1 MNKLYIK
8 IIGVLLVMAS
18 FHRTPAQTQSFPISS
33 IDLEDDKVIIHYVL
47 ADENREHQYLIQLFS
62 SQDNFTTALTKV
74 SGDVGTEVKPGASN
88 KIVWDAAKE
97 LGAFKG
103 DLSFE
108 VRGRVFV
115 PFVKLKSINEG
126 DVFKRGKNYPIT
138 WSSGNL
144 SGQVNIEL
152 YRGDVR
158 ISGDNN
164 QPNVGKYDWY
174 VPGSAKKGSNYRL
187 KFTNAKDRND
197 VVYSKE
203 FTVKPRTPFL
213 VKVLGVAVIGGGIA
227 VLAGGKGSS
236 GSSGPATDPSLPPPV
251 SDHP

>member
-1 MNKLYIK
+1 MKKLYLK
-8 IIGVLLVMAS
+8 QIGFLLAILS
-18 FHRTPAQTQSFPISS
+18 FYQGQAQTQSFPITS

-47 ADENREHQYLIQLFS
+47 NDENKDHQYLIQLFS

-74 SGDVGTEVKPGASN
+74 SGDAGTEVRPGASN
-88 KIVWDAAKE
+88 KIIWDATKE

-108 VRGRVFV
+108 VRGRVYV
-115 PFVKLKSINEG
+115 PFVKLKSVNEG

-138 WSSGNL
+138 WTSGNL

-152 YRGDVR
+152 YKGEVR

-174 VPGSAKKGSNYRL
+174 VPGSAKKGNNYRL

-213 VKVLGVAVIGGGIA
+213 IKALGVAVIGGGVA
-227 VLAGGKGSS
+227 FLAGGKSS
-236 GSSGPATDPSLPPPV
+236 SNSSSPTDTPLPAPAF
-251 SDHP
+251 DHP